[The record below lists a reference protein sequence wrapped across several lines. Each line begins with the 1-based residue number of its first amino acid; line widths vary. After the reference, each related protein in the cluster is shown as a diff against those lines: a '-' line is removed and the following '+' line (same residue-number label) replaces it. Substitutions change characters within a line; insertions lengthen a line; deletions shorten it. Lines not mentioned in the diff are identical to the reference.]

1 MRSLKRLTEIRWA
14 SFAFT
19 STLFLATL
27 TGITPAQAAICSPTS
42 APNTSNSAI
51 TVLTFATVTTCDWQV
66 PAGVTAISL
75 VVVGGGG
82 GGGGDAAGG
91 GGAGGMY
98 LNTNYS
104 VTPGNTISVKVGA
117 GGAGGQCSNNNS
129 HECVGA
135 GYGPYRASENGTESS
150 FGSITTPGGGKGGVY
165 ASGAGGNGGSGGGG
179 GGPTGTGGLKTV
191 SGDNYFGNNG
201 GTGNANGGGPG
212 GGGAGAVGTS
222 TSPGAGGIGKATTIT
237 GTQIYLAGGGGGGS
251 SGGQASGGSGGG
263 GSGAH
268 SCGANAYSSASNPL
282 SAQSGTASTGGGG
295 GGAPWGCAGSG
306 GNGGSGI
313 VILSFLQDVTTT
325 ISLALT
331 SSLRSANYRTTSTI
345 EAIITGANGKVRF
358 MQNGKVIPGCAAIQS
373 ISLVARCNWKPS
385 NRGSVM
391 LSARLTPSSAG
402 FLTSTSSILSVAVV
416 PRTTSR

>member
-1 MRSLKRLTEIRWA
+1 MRSLKRLTEIGWA

-27 TGITPAQAAICSPTS
+27 TVITPAQAANCSPSS

-51 TVLTFATVTTCDWQV
+51 TVLTFTTITTCDWQV
-66 PAGVTAISL
+66 PAGVSEISL
-75 VVVGGGG
+75 VVVAGGG

-117 GGAGGQCSNNNS
+117 GGLGGQCSPSNS
-129 HECVGA
+129 TECVNRA
-135 GYGPYRASENGTESS
+135 LGPYRSSENGVESI

-165 ASGAGGNGGSGGGG
+165 ASGVGGDGGSGGGG
-179 GGPTGTGGLKTV
+179 GGPTGIGGLKTV
-191 SGDNYFGNNG
+191 SGANYFGNNG

-222 TSPGAGGIGKATTIT
+222 TSPGAGGIGKPTSIT
-237 GTQIYLAGGGGGGS
+237 GTQIYLAGGGGGGA
-251 SGGQASGGSGGG
+251 SGGSQASGGQGGG
-263 GSGAH
+263 GAGSF
-268 SCGANAYSSASNPL
+268 SCSYPFALGTNSL
-282 SAQSGTASTGGGG
+282 QAQSGTASTGGGG
-295 GGAPWGCAGSG
+295 GGSPWGCPGSG

-313 VILSFLQDVTTT
+313 VILSYLQDVTTSISIALT
-325 ISLALT
+325 NSLA
-331 SSLRSANYRTTSTI
+331 SAIYRTTSTI
-345 EAIITGANGKVRF
+345 QASVVGANGKVRF
-358 MQNGKVIPGCAAIQS
+358 IQNGKVIPGCAAVQS
-373 ISLVARCNWKPS
+373 VSLVATCNWKPS
-385 NRGSVM
+385 IRGSVR

-402 FLTSTSSILSVAVV
+402 FLNSSSSNLEIFV
-416 PRTTSR
+416 TSRTIKR

>member
-19 STLFLATL
+19 SALFLATL
-27 TGITPAQAAICSPTS
+27 TGITPAQAAICSPSS
-42 APNTSNSAI
+42 AQNTSNSAI
-51 TVLTFATVTTCDWQV
+51 TVLTFTTVTTCDWQV
-66 PAGVTAISL
+66 PTGVSEISL

-98 LNTNYS
+98 LNTNYP
-104 VTPGNTISVKVGA
+104 VTSGNTISIKVGA
-117 GGAGGQCSNNNS
+117 GGAGGQCSPGNGGS
-129 HECVGA
+129 CSG
-135 GYGPYRASENGTESS
+135 GYVAPANGVESI
-150 FGSITTPGGGKGGVY
+150 FGIITTPGGGKGGVY
-165 ASGAGGNGGSGGGG
+165 PSGIGGDGGSGGGG
-179 GGPTGTGGLKTV
+179 GGPTGAGGTKTV
-191 SGDNYFGNNG
+191 SGANYFGNNG

-222 TSPGAGGIGKATTIT
+222 ASPGAGGIGKPTTIT
-237 GTQIYLAGGGGGGS
+237 GSQIYLAGGGGGGA
-251 SGGQASGGSGGG
+251 SGGQASGGLGGG
-263 GSGAH
+263 GAG
-268 SCGANAYSSASNPL
+268 SASCSYPFALGTNSL
-282 SAQSGTASTGGGG
+282 QAQHGTASTGGGG
-295 GGAPWGCAGSG
+295 GGAPWGCPGSG

-345 EAIITGANGKVRF
+345 EATVTGANGKVRF

-373 ISLVARCNWKPS
+373 VSLVARCNWKPS
-385 NRGSVM
+385 NRGSVR

-402 FLTSTSSILSVAVV
+402 FLNSNSSNLEIFVTN
-416 PRTTSR
+416 RTVKR